1 MCASGFCCFS
11 HLAVEV
17 GGVRDFTELAA
28 QIMRLRV
35 GQSNRLL
42 ETFLRDETEPVLSL
56 FLFGNWFL
64 VGGQI
69 LICRWLLLPLLSGK
83 DDKLKFV
90 GRSSLV
96 TCRTRWDNQPLLMEG
111 VSEKLISEF
120 LSEYRASGVY
130 LRDRIARLAELATC
144 EDTRTAESATRALF
158 TALVE
163 RLADSFEPD
172 AVSLYNRAFAHVIQA
187 CRLDPRSSQLDR
199 ELEKL
204 GLPGEEDL
212 IARGDRLRNVYPRTA
227 LSDPAGAVQRVIVL
241 SRVTLGADVAITSV
255 IIERMKLSFPAAE
268 IVLVGGTKAPELF
281 GGDPRVRFKEIAYRR
296 AGTTIERLLT
306 WIDLLGCVRELTDG
320 LTSDE
325 YLIVDPDT
333 RLTQLGLLP
342 VERTDLTLR
351 GSHPCEPDLAAQA
364 REYLFFP
371 SREYG
376 SGGTQSLSELISM
389 WLDVVFGESV
399 TTYPR
404 VNLRSDDIE
413 AARNLTNKM
422 RHGSRPIIAINF
434 GVGENHLKRVG
445 GDFESSLVARLIQE
459 GAAIVLDKGA
469 GEDEISRAD
478 AVIAEATGVERGG
491 RRVRAVEINEQTLA
505 GVASSEQIEADVL
518 VWNGRIG
525 MLAGLIGESDL
536 YIGYDSAGQHIAAA
550 LGVKCI
556 DVFAGYCSPRMLERW
571 RPKGRAETRK
581 HARRAVARKHV
592 NAF

>member
-1 MCASGFCCFS
+1 M
-11 HLAVEV
+11 E
-17 GGVRDFTELAA
+17 
-28 QIMRLRV
+28 
-35 GQSNRLL
+35 
-42 ETFLRDETEPVLSL
+42 SL
-56 FLFGNWFL
+56 PEQL
-64 VGGQI
+64 VA
-69 LICRWLLLPLLSGK
+69 
-83 DDKLKFV
+83 
-90 GRSSLV
+90 
-96 TCRTRWDNQPLLMEG
+96 
-111 VSEKLISEF
+111 EF
-120 LSEYRASGVY
+120 LSEYRASSVY

-144 EDTRTAESATRALF
+144 DDIETAESATRAVF
-158 TALVE
+158 TSLVE
-163 RLADSFEPD
+163 RLADSFEPE
-172 AVSLYNRAFAHVIQA
+172 AVTLYNRAFAQVIQA
-187 CRLDPRSSQLDR
+187 CRLDPRSAQLDH
-199 ELEKL
+199 ELEEL

-212 IARGDRLRNVYPRTA
+212 IARADKLRVVSRLTGPGNRADNIR
-227 LSDPAGAVQRVIVL
+227 RVIVL

-306 WIDLLGCVRELTDG
+306 WIDLLGCVRESTEG
-320 LTSDE
+320 LTRSE

-342 VERTDLTLR
+342 VEGPDLTLR
-351 GSHPCEPDLAAQA
+351 GSHPREPDLAAQA

-376 SGGTQSLSELISM
+376 SGSTQSLSGLTSI
-389 WLDVVFGESV
+389 WLDAVFGESV

-404 VNLRSDDIE
+404 VSLRSNDIE
-413 AARNLTNKM
+413 AARNPLN
-422 RHGSRPIIAINF
+422 RIRRGSRPIITINF
-434 GVGENHLKRVG
+434 GVGENQLKRVG
-445 GDFESSLVARLIQE
+445 GDFEASLVARLIQE

-478 AVIAEATGVERGG
+478 AVIAEATGIERGG
-491 RRVRAVEINEQTLA
+491 RRVHAVEINEKSLA
-505 GVASSEQIEADVL
+505 GAASSEQIEADVV

-556 DVFAGYCSPRMLERW
+556 DVFAGYSSPRMLERW
-571 RPKGRAETRK
+571 RPTGRAETRIVAVDTLRSGGSPNDVVSEVLR
-581 HARRAVARKHV
+581 HASEMLRRSISP
-592 NAF
+592 

>member
-1 MCASGFCCFS
+1 MK
-11 HLAVEV
+11 
-17 GGVRDFTELAA
+17 
-28 QIMRLRV
+28 
-35 GQSNRLL
+35 
-42 ETFLRDETEPVLSL
+42 SL
-56 FLFGNWFL
+56 PEQL
-64 VGGQI
+64 VA
-69 LICRWLLLPLLSGK
+69 
-83 DDKLKFV
+83 
-90 GRSSLV
+90 
-96 TCRTRWDNQPLLMEG
+96 
-111 VSEKLISEF
+111 EF

-130 LRDRIARLAELATC
+130 LRDRIARLAELATG

-163 RLADSFEPD
+163 RLADSFEPE
-172 AVSLYNRAFAHVIQA
+172 AVSLYNRAFAQVIQA
-187 CRLDPRSSQLDR
+187 CRLDPRSAQLDQ

-204 GLPGEEDL
+204 GLRGEQDL
-212 IARGDRLRNVYPRTA
+212 IARADRLRDVYPRTA
-227 LSDPAGAVQRVIVL
+227 WSDPGDVQRVIVL

-306 WIDLLGCVRELTDG
+306 WIDLLGCVREITDG
-320 LTSDE
+320 LKQTE

-342 VERTDLTLR
+342 AERF
-351 GSHPCEPDLAAQA
+351 DLAVPGSDRRADIAAQE

-376 SGGTQSLSELISM
+376 SGTSQSLSELTSL
-389 WLDVVFGESV
+389 WLDEVFGESV
-399 TTYPR
+399 PTYPR
-404 VNLRSDDIE
+404 VSLRSDDVE
-413 AARNLTNKM
+413 AGGNLLNRM
-422 RHGSRPIIAINF
+422 RRDSRPIIAINF
-434 GVGENHLKRVG
+434 GVGENQLKRVG

-478 AVIAEATGVERGG
+478 AVIAQATRVEGEG
-491 RRVRAVEINEQTLA
+491 RRVRAVEINEQSLA
-505 GVASSEQIEADVL
+505 SATSSEQIETDVL

-556 DVFAGYCSPRMLERW
+556 DVFAGFSSPRMLERW
-571 RPKGRAETRK
+571 RPTGRAETRIV
-581 HARRAVARKHV
+581 AVDTLSGAGDAKEVLEKVLHHV
-592 NAF
+592 HEMSER